1 MGVYR
6 YVKVKTGAVAA
17 RAGDEAAV
25 LPLGV
30 LRFISRIA
38 LLPSC
43 LGLLILLEGLKIF

>member
-1 MGVYR
+1 MVR
-6 YVKVKTGAVAA
+6 AAVAA